1 MTNPN
6 DPFNR
11 PTDPFGRPIPPDQP
25 AEGYYTS
32 NPYEAY
38 GEAPPNATTA
48 YPTYGY
54 DPNYDPNQQ
63 QPPHNPTQAF
73 PTYQGGQGY
82 PGEVRPLEQMPS
94 GKPKK
99 TGMWIAIAGAVAL
112 VLVGG
117 IAIAL
122 LSGNSDDSTSATG
135 TSTRAAPVTPPIQ
148 PKSGTKLPPTTGSV
162 PSGLPGIIEGLGAA
176 MGTISANDG
185 STLTIDGFD
194 GKPVT
199 VHTTPETQVVS
210 LTGSKVSDLKVG
222 DTVVVQGE
230 AVGDGSIDAKV
241 IVSTSLDLGGFG
253 R

>member
-11 PTDPFGRPIPPDQP
+11 PTDQFGRPIPPDQP

-38 GEAPPNATTA
+38 GEAPPNPTTA

-54 DPNYDPNQQ
+54 DPN
-63 QPPHNPTQAF
+63 QPPPTYNPTQPYNPTQAY
-73 PTYQGGQGY
+73 PTYEGGQGY

-99 TGMWIAIAGAVAL
+99 TGMWIAIAGAVSL

-117 IAIAL
+117 IAFAL
-122 LSGNSDDSTSATG
+122 LTGNSDDSTTATG
-135 TSTRAAPVTPPIQ
+135 TSTRAVPVTPPIQ
-148 PKSGTKLPPTTGSV
+148 PKSGTKVPPTTGSIPV

-176 MGTISANDG
+176 MGTISTNDG
-185 STLTIDGFD
+185 STLTIEGLA
-194 GKPVT
+194 GKSVT
-199 VHTTPETQVVS
+199 VPTTADTQVVS
-210 LTGSKVSDLKVG
+210 LAGSKVSGLK
-222 DTVVVQGE
+222 
-230 AVGDGSIDAKV
+230 
-241 IVSTSLDLGGFG
+241 
-253 R
+253 